1 MSPCVYPFSKMAVKW
16 RELTWPCKSPKFN
29 LHYLRK
35 ISTGFKM
42 AVLTPKSGIIQ
53 TKLLTALFK
62 SNIETKEYSKFVET

>member
-1 MSPCVYPFSKMAVKW
+1 MALQKSKVQLA
-16 RELTWPCKSPKFN
+16 L
-29 LHYLRK
+29 LAK